1 MDLNFF
7 KKIRLPNIKIININR
22 NKNSKITLVENQ
34 TIIEKRIIL
43 KDELISALRNQNEAQ
58 LDAQINSGKYLKNT
72 FLEVGNQK
80 DYLRY
85 SCSPI
90 FYLDKI
96 FDVIE
101 VLDFRYLNLI
111 LEKKSEPPFSLEI
124 EHFLKEKEN
133 LEINNSL
140 DFFNRLHQHLE
151 SKKDFIGNHL
161 RLGNIRSQFES
172 KIRDLVDDLIYF
184 KSKVILII
192 EMAGQGKTNFLCDFV
207 ENFLLK
213 KNVLTVFLTGIEIKS
228 DDIRQSIIKRIFPD
242 DDNITFLDILD
253 VAEEICK
260 EKNEY
265 FVIIIDGI
273 NENYNTKIFSTSLE
287 LFISDMQKYEFVKIV
302 LSCRSEYY
310 KDNFINL
317 ENSKFSNTLTI
328 IDSLMERNLD
338 GKILDKFFNNYI
350 DHFNINY
357 QHINKGVKGQL
368 LSNFLLFRIFCET
381 YENSDLDIIDN
392 IYKEELFNNYYTKK
406 TAEINNR
413 LNNSN
418 GSSLIGSF
426 DIRNFIKK
434 VVKRMIEKKQ
444 YTNIVLDEILDS
456 RDDKELYVRFLDE
469 NILIKRD
476 LIDYGNSIFGSSEVV
491 NFTFDEFRDFLISDF
506 LIHDVYVN
514 SKKEFTDFLLNEVK
528 KDSPLMEGCSTFL
541 FYKSRKST
549 NSDLKSA
556 ISAQIWFKNVFAKC
570 IFNVNDEDISVEDK
584 DTLKEMLFD
593 ASIPKKKIIM
603 NLINN
608 GNVKNLN
615 IDFLFDSLLE
625 MNEDEYRLNF
635 SENFGTSN
643 YRYDKIDQDDILSFL
658 TEKLY
663 SGWVNNENRH
673 KLFELLIYMFLND
686 RSYSVKELFEK
697 YYFKNVEIATLKLRK
712 IMNAKNEVLKNE
724 ITKFIERYGISL

>member
-1 MDLNFF
+1 MNLNFF
-7 KKIRLPNIKIININR
+7 KKIKLPNIKIININK

-34 TIIEKRIIL
+34 TVIERRFIQR
-43 KDELISALRNQNEAQ
+43 DEFIYALRNQNEAQ
-58 LDAQINSGKYLKNT
+58 ISTQINSGKYLKNT

-85 SCSPI
+85 FCSPI

-96 FDVIE
+96 FDIID
-101 VLDFRYLNLI
+101 VLDFRYLNLN
-111 LEKKSEPPFSLEI
+111 LEKKSEPTFSLELENFLI
-124 EHFLKEKEN
+124 EKRN
-133 LEINNSL
+133 LEINNSF
-140 DFFNRLHQHLE
+140 DFFVRLYQHLE
-151 SKKDFIGNHL
+151 SKKEFIEHHP
-161 RLGNIRSQFES
+161 RLGNIKTRFEL

-184 KSKVILII
+184 KSKVILIT

-213 KNVLTVFLTGIEIKS
+213 KNVLNVFLTGIEIKS

-242 DDNITFLDILD
+242 DDNITFSDILD

-260 EKNEY
+260 EKNEF

-273 NENYNTKIFSTSLE
+273 NENYNTKIFSNSLE

-310 KDNFINL
+310 KDNFVNL
-317 ENSKFSNTLTI
+317 ENSTFSNALTV
-328 IDSLMERNLD
+328 IDSLMKRNLD
-338 GKILDKFFNNYI
+338 GKILEKFFNNYI
-350 DHFNINY
+350 DHFNISY
-357 QHINKGVKGQL
+357 RYINEDVKGQL

-381 YENSDLDIIDN
+381 YENNDLDAIDN
-392 IYKEELFNNYYTKK
+392 IYKEELFNNYYLKK
-406 TAEINNR
+406 TTEINNR

-418 GSSLIGSF
+418 GSSLIGSI
-426 DIRNFIKK
+426 DIKNFIKK
-434 VVKRMIEKKQ
+434 VVKKMIEKKQ

-476 LIDYGNSIFGSSEVV
+476 LIEYGNSIFGSSEVV

-506 LIHDVYVN
+506 LINDVFVN
-514 SKKEFTDFLLNEVK
+514 SKDEFTEFILNEVK
-528 KDSPLMEGCSTFL
+528 KESPLMEGCSTFL
-541 FYKSRKST
+541 FYKSRKT
-549 NSDLKSA
+549 ADTDLKSV
-556 ISAQIWFKNVFAKC
+556 ISSQIWFKNVFAKC
-570 IFNVNDEDISVEDK
+570 IFNVKDDDISIEDK
-584 DTLKEMLFD
+584 STLKELLFD
-593 ASIPKKKIIM
+593 VSIPKKKIIL

-625 MNEDEYRLNF
+625 MNEEEYRLNF

-643 YRYDKIDQDDILSFL
+643 YRYNKIDQDDILSFL

-663 SGWVNNENRH
+663 SGWVNTENRH

-686 RSYSVKELFEK
+686 RSYAVKELFEK
-697 YYFKNVEIATLKLRK
+697 YYFQNIEIATLKLRK
-712 IMNAKNEVLKNE
+712 VMNAKNEVLKNE
-724 ITKFIERYGISL
+724 INKFIQRYGISL

>member
-1 MDLNFF
+1 MNLNFF
-7 KKIRLPNIKIININR
+7 KNIKLPNIKIININK

-34 TIIEKRIIL
+34 TVIEKRIIL

-58 LDAQINSGKYLKNT
+58 INTQINSGKYLKNT

-85 SCSPI
+85 FCSPI

-96 FDVIE
+96 FDIIE

-111 LEKKSEPPFSLEI
+111 LEKKSEPTFSLEL
-124 EHFLKEKEN
+124 ENFLKEKEN
-133 LEINNSL
+133 LEINNSF
-140 DFFNRLHQHLE
+140 DFFVRLHQHLE
-151 SKKDFIGNHL
+151 SKKDFVGKHP
-161 RLGNIRSQFES
+161 RLGNIRSQFEF

-184 KSKVILII
+184 KSKVILIT

-213 KNVLTVFLTGIEIKS
+213 KNVLNVFLTGIEIKS

-242 DDNITFLDILD
+242 DDNITFSDILD
-253 VAEEICK
+253 VAEEICN

-273 NENYNTKIFSTSLE
+273 NENYNTKIFSNSLE

-310 KDNFINL
+310 KDNFLNL
-317 ENSKFSNTLTI
+317 ENSNFSNTLTV
-328 IDSLMERNLD
+328 IDSLMKRNLD
-338 GKILDKFFNNYI
+338 GQILEKFFNNYI
-350 DHFNINY
+350 NHFNISY
-357 QHINKGVKGQL
+357 SHIDEDVKRQL

-381 YENSDLDIIDN
+381 YENKDLDVIDN
-392 IYKEELFNNYYTKK
+392 IYKEELFNSYYLKK
-406 TAEINNR
+406 TTEINNR

-418 GSSLIGSF
+418 GSSLIGSI
-426 DIRNFIKK
+426 DIKNFIKK
-434 VVKRMIEKKQ
+434 VVKKMIEKKQ

-476 LIDYGNSIFGSSEVV
+476 LIEYGNTIFGSSEVV

-506 LIHDVYVN
+506 LINEIFVN
-514 SKKEFTDFLLNEVK
+514 SKDDFTEFISNEVK

-541 FYKSRKST
+541 FYKSRKT
-549 NSDLKSA
+549 TDANLKSI
-556 ISAQIWFKNVFAKC
+556 ISAQIWFKNVFARC
-570 IFNVNDEDISVEDK
+570 IFNIEDDEISKEDK
-584 DTLKEMLFD
+584 DTLKELLFD
-593 ASIPKKKIIM
+593 TTISKGNIIW
-603 NLINN
+603 NLIFS

-615 IDFLFDSLLE
+615 IDFLFNNLLE
-625 MNEDEYRLNF
+625 MNEKEFKLNF
-635 SENFGTSN
+635 TDYFGTSN
-643 YRYDKIDQDDILSFL
+643 RKINQQNILDFL
-658 TEKLY
+658 SKKLA
-663 SGWVNNENRH
+663 SGWVNTENRH
-673 KLFELLIYMFLND
+673 KLFELLIYMFLNE
-686 RSYSVKELFEK
+686 RSYEVKDIYEK
-697 YYFKNVEIATLKLRK
+697 YYFQNIQIATDKLRK
-712 IMNAKNEVLKNE
+712 VMNAKNEVLKNE
-724 ITKFIERYGISL
+724 INKFIQRYGISL

>member
-1 MDLNFF
+1 MNLNFF
-7 KKIRLPNIKIININR
+7 KILKTPFIKIINVIG
-22 NKNSKITLVENQ
+22 NKHAKVTIIENQ
-34 TIIEKRIIL
+34 TVIEKRIIL
-43 KDELISALRNQNEAQ
+43 KDELISALRLQNEVQ
-58 LDAQINSGKYLKNT
+58 INTQINSGKYLKNT

-85 SCSPI
+85 FCSPI

-96 FDVIE
+96 FDIID
-101 VLDFRYLNLI
+101 VLDFRYLNLN
-111 LEKKSEPPFSLEI
+111 LEKKSEPHFSLEV
-124 EHFLKEKEN
+124 EHFFKEKEN
-133 LEINNSL
+133 LKINNSL
-140 DFFNRLHQHLE
+140 EFFVRLHQHLK
-151 SKKDFIGNHL
+151 SKKDFVGNHP
-161 RLGNIRSQFES
+161 RLGNVRSKFEF

-184 KSKVILII
+184 KSKVILIT

-213 KNVLTVFLTGIEIKS
+213 KNVPNVFLTGIEIKS

-242 DDNITFLDILD
+242 DDNITFSDILD

-273 NENYNTKIFSTSLE
+273 NENYNTKIFSNDLE
-287 LFISDMQKYEFVKIV
+287 LFISDMQRYEFVKIV

-310 KDNFINL
+310 KDNFVNL
-317 ENSKFSNTLTI
+317 ENATFSDTLTV
-328 IDSLMERNLD
+328 IDSLMKRNLD
-338 GKILDKFFNNYI
+338 RKILEKFFNNYI
-350 DHFNINY
+350 DHFNISY
-357 QHINKGVKGQL
+357 RYINENVKGQL

-381 YENSDLDIIDN
+381 YENSDLDVIDN
-392 IYKEELFNNYYTKK
+392 IYKEELFNNYYIKK
-406 TAEINNR
+406 TTEINNR
-413 LNNSN
+413 LNHSN
-418 GSSLIGSF
+418 GSSLIGSI

-434 VVKRMIEKKQ
+434 VVKKMIEKKQ

-506 LIHDVYVN
+506 LINDVYIN
-514 SKKEFTDFLLNEVK
+514 SKEEFTDFLLNEVN
-528 KDSPLMEGCSTFL
+528 KDSSLMEGCSTFL

-549 NSDLKSA
+549 NADLKNA
-556 ISAQIWFKNVFAKC
+556 ISTQIWFKNVFAKC
-570 IFNVNDEDISVEDK
+570 IFNIKDDDISVEDK
-584 DTLKEMLFD
+584 ETLKEMLFD
-593 ASIPKKKIIM
+593 VSIPKKKIIL

-625 MNEDEYRLNF
+625 MNEEEYKLNF

-643 YRYDKIDQDDILSFL
+643 YRYNKIDQDDILSFL

-663 SGWVNNENRH
+663 SGWVNTENRH

-686 RSYSVKELFEK
+686 RGYSVKELFEK
-697 YYFKNVEIATLKLRK
+697 YYFQNVEIASFKLRK
-712 IMNAKNEVLKNE
+712 VMNAKNEVLKNE
-724 ITKFIERYGISL
+724 ITKFLQRYGISL

>member
-1 MDLNFF
+1 MNLNFF
-7 KKIRLPNIKIININR
+7 KKIKLPNIKIININK

-34 TIIEKRIIL
+34 TVIERRFIQR
-43 KDELISALRNQNEAQ
+43 DEFIYALRNQNEAQ
-58 LDAQINSGKYLKNT
+58 INTQINSGKYLKNT

-85 SCSPI
+85 FCSPI

-96 FDVIE
+96 FDIID
-101 VLDFRYLNLI
+101 VLDFRYLNLN
-111 LEKKSEPPFSLEI
+111 LEKKSEPTFSLELENFLI
-124 EHFLKEKEN
+124 EKRN
-133 LEINNSL
+133 LEINNSF
-140 DFFNRLHQHLE
+140 DFFVRLYQHLE
-151 SKKDFIGNHL
+151 SKKEFIEHHP
-161 RLGNIRSQFES
+161 RLGNIKTRFEL

-184 KSKVILII
+184 KSKVILIT

-213 KNVLTVFLTGIEIKS
+213 KNVLNVFLTGIEIKS

-242 DDNITFLDILD
+242 DDNITFSDILD

-260 EKNEY
+260 EKNEF

-273 NENYNTKIFSTSLE
+273 NENYNTKIFSNSLE

-310 KDNFINL
+310 KDNFVNL
-317 ENSKFSNTLTI
+317 ENSTFSNALTV
-328 IDSLMERNLD
+328 IDSLMKRNLD
-338 GKILDKFFNNYI
+338 GKILEKFFNNYI
-350 DHFNINY
+350 DHFNISY
-357 QHINKGVKGQL
+357 RYINEDVKGQL

-381 YENSDLDIIDN
+381 YENNDLDAIDN
-392 IYKEELFNNYYTKK
+392 IYKEELFNNYYLKK
-406 TAEINNR
+406 TTEINNR

-418 GSSLIGSF
+418 GSSLIGSI
-426 DIRNFIKK
+426 DIKNFIKK
-434 VVKRMIEKKQ
+434 VVKKMIEKKQ

-476 LIDYGNSIFGSSEVV
+476 LIEYGNSIFGSSEVV

-506 LIHDVYVN
+506 LINDVFVN
-514 SKKEFTDFLLNEVK
+514 SKDEFTEFILNEVK
-528 KDSPLMEGCSTFL
+528 KESPLMEGCSTFL
-541 FYKSRKST
+541 FYKSRKT
-549 NSDLKSA
+549 ADTDLKSV
-556 ISAQIWFKNVFAKC
+556 ISSQIWFKNVFAKC
-570 IFNVNDEDISVEDK
+570 IFNVKDDDISIEDK
-584 DTLKEMLFD
+584 STLKELLFD
-593 ASIPKKKIIM
+593 VSIPKKKIIL

-625 MNEDEYRLNF
+625 MNEEEYRLNF

-643 YRYDKIDQDDILSFL
+643 YRYNKIDQDDILSFL

-663 SGWVNNENRH
+663 SGWVNTENRH

-686 RSYSVKELFEK
+686 RSYAVKELFEK
-697 YYFKNVEIATLKLRK
+697 YYFQNIEIATLKLRK
-712 IMNAKNEVLKNE
+712 VMNSKNEVLINE
-724 ITKFIERYGISL
+724 INKFIQRYGISL

>member
-7 KKIRLPNIKIININR
+7 KKLKLPNIKIININR
-22 NKNSKITLVENQ
+22 NKNSKITLVESQ

-43 KDELISALRNQNEAQ
+43 KDELISALKNQNEAQ
-58 LDAQINSGKYLKNT
+58 INAQINSGKYLKNT

-85 SCSPI
+85 FCSSI

-96 FDVIE
+96 FDIIE
-101 VLDFRYLNLI
+101 ALDFRYLNSN
-111 LEKKSEPPFSLEI
+111 LEKKSEPTFSLEI
-124 EHFLKEKEN
+124 EPFFKEKDN

-140 DFFNRLHQHLE
+140 DFFVSLHQHLE
-151 SKKDFIGNHL
+151 SKKDFIGKHPK
-161 RLGNIRSQFES
+161 LGNIRSKFEF

-184 KSKVILII
+184 KSKIILIT

-213 KNVLTVFLTGIEIKS
+213 KNAINVFLTGIEIKS

-242 DDNITFLDILD
+242 DDNITFSDILE
-253 VAEEICK
+253 VVEKICK

-273 NENYNTKIFSTSLE
+273 NENYNTKTFSNCLE
-287 LFISDMQKYEFVKIV
+287 LFISDMQKYEFVKII

-317 ENSKFSNTLTI
+317 ENSNFSNSLAV
-328 IDSLMERNLD
+328 IDSLMKRNLD
-338 GKILDKFFNNYI
+338 EKILEKFFNNYI
-350 DHFNINY
+350 DHFKISY
-357 QHINKGVKGQL
+357 SHINRDVKGQL

-381 YENSDLDIIDN
+381 YENSDLDVIDN
-392 IYKEELFNNYYTKK
+392 IYKEELFNNYYIKK
-406 TAEINNR
+406 TTEINNR
-413 LNNSN
+413 LNHSN

-514 SKKEFTDFLLNEVK
+514 SKKEFTDFLLNEVN

-541 FYKSRKST
+541 FYKSRKSI
-549 NSDLKSA
+549 NADLKSA
-556 ISAQIWFKNVFAKC
+556 ISAQVWFKNVFAKC
-570 IFNVNDEDISVEDK
+570 IFNVKDDDISVEDK
-584 DTLKEMLFD
+584 GTLKEMLFD
-593 ASIPKKKIIM
+593 VSIQKKKIIL

-643 YRYDKIDQDDILSFL
+643 YRYNKIDQDDILSFL

-663 SGWVNNENRH
+663 SGWVNTENRH

-697 YYFKNVEIATLKLRK
+697 YYFQNVEIATLKLRK
-712 IMNAKNEVLKNE
+712 VMNAKNEVLKNE
-724 ITKFIERYGISL
+724 ITKFIQRYGISL

>member
-1 MDLNFF
+1 MNLNF
-7 KKIRLPNIKIININR
+7 IKFLKTPFIKVINVIGNKHAKVTII
-22 NKNSKITLVENQ
+22 ENQ

-58 LDAQINSGKYLKNT
+58 INTQINSGKYLKNT

-85 SCSPI
+85 FCSPI

-96 FDVIE
+96 FDIIE

-111 LEKKSEPPFSLEI
+111 LEKKSEPTFSLEL
-124 EHFLKEKEN
+124 ENFLKEKEN
-133 LEINNSL
+133 LEINNSF
-140 DFFNRLHQHLE
+140 DFFVRLHQHLE
-151 SKKDFIGNHL
+151 SKKDFVGKHP
-161 RLGNIRSQFES
+161 RLGNIRSQFEF

-184 KSKVILII
+184 KSKVILIT

-213 KNVLTVFLTGIEIKS
+213 KNVLNVFLTGIEIKS
-228 DDIRQSIIKRIFPD
+228 DDIRQSIIKRVFPN
-242 DDNITFLDILD
+242 DDNISFSDILD

-273 NENYNTKIFSTSLE
+273 NENYNTKIFSNSLE

-310 KDNFINL
+310 KDNFVNL
-317 ENSKFSNTLTI
+317 ENSTFSNTLTV
-328 IDSLMERNLD
+328 IDSLMKRNLD
-338 GKILDKFFNNYI
+338 GKILEKFFNNYI
-350 DHFNINY
+350 DHFNISY
-357 QHINKGVKGQL
+357 RYINEDVKGQL

-381 YENSDLDIIDN
+381 YENNDLDVIDN
-392 IYKEELFNNYYTKK
+392 IYKEELFNNYYIKK
-406 TAEINNR
+406 TTEINNR
-413 LNNSN
+413 LNHSN
-418 GSSLIGSF
+418 GSSLIGSI

-434 VVKRMIEKKQ
+434 VVKKMIEKKQ

-476 LIDYGNSIFGSSEVV
+476 LIEYGNSIFGSSEVV

-506 LIHDVYVN
+506 LINEVYVN
-514 SKKEFTDFLLNEVK
+514 SKEEFINFLLNEVK

-541 FYKSRKST
+541 FYKSRKTT
-549 NSDLKSA
+549 NADLKSI
-556 ISAQIWFKNVFAKC
+556 ISSQIWFKDVFAKC
-570 IFNVNDEDISVEDK
+570 IFNIKDDDISEEDK
-584 DTLKEMLFD
+584 NTLKELLFD
-593 ASIPKKKIIM
+593 VSIQKKKIIL

-615 IDFLFDSLLE
+615 IDFLFDSLLD

-643 YRYDKIDQDDILSFL
+643 YRYNKIDQDDILSFL

-663 SGWVNNENRH
+663 SGWVNTENRH
-673 KLFELLIYMFLND
+673 KLFELLIYMFLNE
-686 RSYSVKELFEK
+686 RSYSVKELYEK
-697 YYFKNVEIATLKLRK
+697 YYFQNVQIASDKLRK
-712 IMNAKNEVLKNE
+712 VMKAKNEALKNE
-724 ITKFIERYGISL
+724 IIKFIQRYGISL